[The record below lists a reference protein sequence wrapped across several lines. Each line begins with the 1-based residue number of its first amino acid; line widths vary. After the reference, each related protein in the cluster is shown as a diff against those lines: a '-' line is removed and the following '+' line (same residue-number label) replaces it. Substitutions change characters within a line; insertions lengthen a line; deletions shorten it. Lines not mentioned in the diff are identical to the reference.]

1 MYCVHRPYSLGLLY
15 YFRPQEQSGFTIVMR
30 PSCGSRCGA
39 RQRGRTGWSQMIV
52 EQPGCIL
59 QGGFREEEVRT
70 GQEVAQTGEREKR
83 TRERQGARDRRRSFL
98 DVGALGKVNLWDR
111 DLV

>member
-1 MYCVHRPYSLGLLY
+1 
-15 YFRPQEQSGFTIVMR
+15 
-30 PSCGSRCGA
+30 
-39 RQRGRTGWSQMIV
+39 MIV

-59 QGGFREEEVRT
+59 RDGFREEEART

-83 TRERQGARDRRRSFL
+83 TRERPGSRDRRRSFL
-98 DVGALGKVNLWDR
+98 DVGALAKVNLWNR